1 MPNKDE
7 ITTIQLTKT
16 TRDRLKKFGHKE
28 EPYDSILNR
37 LMDNA
42 KELK

>member
-1 MPNKDE
+1 MNDNDR
-7 ITTIQLTKT
+7 TTLPLKKQ
-16 TRDRLKKFGHKE
+16 TRDRLKKYGYKA